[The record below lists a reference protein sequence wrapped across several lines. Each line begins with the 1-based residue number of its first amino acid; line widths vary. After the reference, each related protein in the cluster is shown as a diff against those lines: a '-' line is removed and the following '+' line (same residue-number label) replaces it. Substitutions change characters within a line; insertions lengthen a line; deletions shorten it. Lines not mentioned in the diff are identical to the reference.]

1 MSIDMY
7 LSTAKSQA
15 TGAATMGKSHAQG
28 YEALQKAAQS
38 FANDSVLQADAY
50 TSAKGMFNSVI
61 VPLIQA
67 GQLLSESVAE
77 ACQKFPEEYTAQV
90 DSGDLKSSELE
101 EKIQR
106 LGNEIQTL
114 HAIRSSIESRDTAD
128 NMKLRQLNSNK
139 NAIAGHEAAKK
150 KLEEQLQK
158 LLDFHA
164 SSPSLFSE
172 ITTLTNAVNQGSSIA
187 GKSWHAASGTF
198 KLPEGTDMSWTKDV
212 NNRWQN
218 RQFAKK
224 YDVQCP
230 KDMTAKE
237 YQEYLKTLRD
247 QKDVLCKEDGWDEE
261 AFKAYMKHVNKNLAS
276 GGKDVFDRLNQ
287 INVET
292 RLVGSGVYEMMF
304 DAADMTEQQKV
315 RLVLKQ
321 MGAAIDENNML
332 QLQGTHKFD
341 PTMPPHSEFLE
352 KFAESVQ
359 KGYPEGLIIGGNI
372 GVNEEELRMIH
383 QFRHFIDL
391 QNLYYIRAN
400 FEGATDYEKLLAY
413 AKETKQDLLY
423 GDTAQFH
430 NRVKFSVDK
439 NGEIIRDK
447 DDKKVKE
454 NLDKQLNDKIKTQ
467 NGLSEFIVNVET
479 GAFVSQWDQLKTEK
493 GEEIFIVEN
502 DKVVGVNSNK
512 INSNYKDYDLVG
524 VSGKEIADTESFNYE
539 EGDRWQDVILKG
551 EWEMLLKN
559 GKHNR
564 FDMKPGGSEGL
575 DSNIRSESKKK
586 WPYPEPYNELYN
598 SEKDIRG
605 FVK

>member
-230 KDMTAKE
+230 KEMTAKE

-292 RLVGSGVYEMMF
+292 RLVGSGVYQLMF
-304 DAADMTEQQKV
+304 LAYGTVNGEIPAGMEQSVNEK
-315 RLVLKQ
+315 RMELLMKQ
-321 MGAAIDENNML
+321 MGGEIDIHGML
-332 QLQGTHKFD
+332 QMTGTHKFD
-341 PTMPPHSEFLE
+341 PNMPPHGAFLHTL
-352 KFAESVQ
+352 AETVQNAYPKGLLEGYDGMSREQKHFVKSVHQ
-359 KGYPEGLIIGGNI
+359 
-372 GVNEEELRMIH
+372 LRIY
-383 QFRHFIDL
+383 IDKH
-391 QNLYYIRAN
+391 NLEYIRRVFQSGAN
-400 FEGATDYEKLLAY
+400 AGRTDEEALYAYVHASIADGGLGGELMIAEKGRLHNKYL
-413 AKETKQDLLY
+413 KETTYSKEEVNRKRLTPD
-423 GDTAQFH
+423 FH
-430 NRVKFSVDK
+430 
-439 NGEIIRDK
+439 
-447 DDKKVKE
+447 
-454 NLDKQLNDKIKTQ
+454 
-467 NGLSEFIVNVET
+467 SEFILDPN
-479 GAFVSQWDQLKTEK
+479 GNFVSQWNVLDEK
-493 GEEIFIVEN
+493 DGLVISDPEHY
-502 DKVVGVNSNK
+502 KNK
-512 INSNYKDYDLVG
+512 YKDAKDPRAYEQQLMDGESYNYGDKNDDVH
-524 VSGKEIADTESFNYE
+524 KE
-539 EGDRWQDVILKG
+539 
-551 EWEMLLKN
+551 
-559 GKHNR
+559 
-564 FDMKPGGSEGL
+564 L
-575 DSNIRSESKKK
+575 DSDPPGKLDHGFRQEVKKDWK
-586 WPYPEPYNELYN
+586 SPEDEIDYIWKEVDNDDDGYSQKN
-598 SEKDIRG
+598 
-605 FVK
+605 